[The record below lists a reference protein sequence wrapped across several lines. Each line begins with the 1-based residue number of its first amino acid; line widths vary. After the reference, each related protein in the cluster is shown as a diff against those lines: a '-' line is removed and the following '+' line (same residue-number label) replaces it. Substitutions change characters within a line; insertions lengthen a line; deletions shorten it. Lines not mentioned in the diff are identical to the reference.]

1 MAKLN
6 KRAKYNRVSLFDIVL
21 TIIMIAFMA
30 TIILPF
36 VHVIAVSLSDAVMV
50 MGNQVSFWP
59 KGFTIYTYKTML
71 STGNFMQAYGVTIF
85 VTVVGT
91 ALSLLLTATC
101 AYALSRRAIVGHTF
115 FSLMITFTLFFNG
128 GVIPTYLNVLNLG
141 MIDTVWS
148 LIIPACLNT
157 WNMIIMRSFFVAYPS
172 EIIESGMMDGLQD
185 AGVFFR
191 LVLPTSKAA
200 LATIGLYY
208 AVSYWNAYMNAK
220 MYIQVNTHLRPVQQ
234 LLQEM
239 INVNPDA
246 GGGEEGMLVATSVRY
261 AAIMIVITP
270 IMCVYPFIQKYFVK
284 GVMVGSV
291 KG

>member
-6 KRAKYNRVSLFDIVL
+6 KRAKYNRISLFDIVL
-21 TIIMIAFMA
+21 TLIMIAFMA
-30 TIILPF
+30 TIVLPF
-36 VHVIAVSLSDAVMV
+36 IHVIAVSLSNAVMV

-59 KGFTIYTYKTML
+59 KGFTLNTYKTML

-85 VTVVGT
+85 ITVVGT
-91 ALSLLLTATC
+91 FLSLLITASC

-115 FSLMITFTLFFNG
+115 FSLMITFTLFFG
-128 GVIPTYLNVLNLG
+128 GGIIPNYLNIMNLG
-141 MIDTVWS
+141 MVDTIWS
-148 LIIPACLNT
+148 LIIPSMLNT
-157 WNMIIMRSFFVAYPS
+157 WNMIIMRSFFVAYPT

-200 LATIGLYY
+200 IATIGLYY
-208 AVSYWNAYMNAK
+208 AVSYWNAYMNAR
-220 MYIQVNTHLRPVQQ
+220 MYIQTNTHLRPVQQ

-239 INVNPDA
+239 INVNPE
-246 GGGEEGMLVATSVRY
+246 GTGSEEGALVAASVRY

-270 IMCVYPFIQKYFVK
+270 IMCVYPFIQK
-284 GVMVGSV
+284 
-291 KG
+291 